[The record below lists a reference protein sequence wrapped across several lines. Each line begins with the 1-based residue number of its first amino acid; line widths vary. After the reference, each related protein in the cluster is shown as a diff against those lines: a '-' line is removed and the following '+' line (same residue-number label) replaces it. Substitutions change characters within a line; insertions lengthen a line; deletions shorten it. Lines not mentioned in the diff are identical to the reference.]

1 MDLAAFSAAYGLNER
16 RQHLIGLL
24 AAELDAVRAI
34 GWQVRCYVFGSF
46 VREPLKDHPGDVDF
60 LLGISKP
67 YDDRRWY
74 QQDETGEVHI
84 KHNVLSANSETPSEL
99 RPCNSVGEMIA
110 VFNQGCAL
118 TGEEAHI
125 DGDGSDLIEVWL

>member
-1 MDLAAFSAAYGLNER
+1 MDLTAFFAAYGFNDR

-24 AAELDAVRAI
+24 AAELDAIRAK

-46 VREPLKDHPGDVDF
+46 VRDPLKEQPGDIDC

-67 YDDRRWY
+67 FDDRRWY
-74 QQDETGEVHI
+74 RQDATGEIHI
-84 KHNVLSANSETPSEL
+84 KHNVLFASFATPNEL
-99 RPCNSVGEMIA
+99 RPCNTVGEMIA
-110 VFNQGCAL
+110 LFNQGCAL
-118 TGEEAHI
+118 AGEETHI